1 MATILTI
8 TKEDTPET
16 IQQKIKVWNKA
27 ELKNKKGFH
36 ARKYTGKIKSFGDG
50 LAYQRKIRNE
60 WD

>member
-16 IQQKIKVWNKA
+16 IQQKMQDWNKA
-27 ELKNKKGFH
+27 ESKNQKGFP
-36 ARKYTGKIKSFGDG
+36 ARKYTGKIKLFGDG
-50 LAYQRKIRNE
+50 LAYQRKMRNE